1 MTLSLITDRTLA
13 DVQRV
18 IALAKI
24 GWTDMTADEKNEWLN
39 GSGGGEALSAL
50 DGALRDSLGDP
61 ITVLGGSGGIK
72 GAYNYTDLNRV
83 EGAVE
88 TLEQEM
94 QDNLD
99 ALAAYLAAHNIADD
113 PIFDMGYSS
122 VPTLTTKT
130 DWTDSDFF
138 AGADGARYLGNII
151 ALGNLIAL
159 VEVPQLPETM
169 DALNYE
175 KANNIEKYL
184 LAIET
189 QGAAL
194 LANRLA
200 LAERTYPNFFYA
212 AEISCGEV

>member
-18 IALAKI
+18 KELAAI
-24 GWTDMTADEKNEWLN
+24 GWTDMTADEKDEWLN
-39 GSGGGEALSAL
+39 GNSYVLLL
-50 DGALRDSLGDP
+50 DANGQQILDSNGDP
-61 ITVLGGSGGIK
+61 IYVLSDTPAIK

-88 TLEQEM
+88 TLAQEM

-99 ALAAYLAAHNIADD
+99 ALSAYLAAHNIAAD

-159 VEVPQLPETM
+159 VEVPQLPDTM